1 MYSFTIHNLQFTI
14 KKSMPN
20 FDILP
25 LSSWLTSPEIIHRP
39 AIIAG
44 PCSAETEEQLLTTCL
59 ALADLGID
67 AFRAGVW
74 KPRTRPGMF
83 EGNGE
88 IALSWIQTVRK
99 YTKIPFS
106 VEVATPQHVE
116 LALKYGVEILW
127 IGARTTVNPFNVQD
141 LADCLRGVDVPV
153 MIKNPVNPDLSLWI
167 GAIERIYN
175 AGIRKIAAVHR
186 GFSGMN
192 QDKYRNAPTWQ
203 IPLELRRLYPEIP
216 LICDP
221 SHITGRRDLIEEV
234 SQKALDLNYDGLM
247 IESHTNPDEA
257 WSDAKQQV
265 TPLRLK
271 EIFSNLK
278 VKQEKTNN
286 EFVINQLEEIRSKID
301 AVDRELLEVLMTR
314 MQLVEQ
320 VGIYKKEHNITV
332 FQRERWNEIFNSRA
346 EWATQMQLN
355 PAFIQRVFD
364 FIHLESIKIQTEV
377 AQETNKINKI

>member
-1 MYSFTIHNLQFTI
+1 MNT
-14 KKSMPN
+14 PN

-25 LSSWLTSPEIIHRP
+25 LSSWLTTQKNSFENNTENTTKTSITRQP

-44 PCSAETEEQLLTTCL
+44 PCSAETEEQLLETCL
-59 ALADLGID
+59 ALAEVGVD

-88 IALSWIQTVRK
+88 IALSWIQTVKK

-175 AGIRKIAAVHR
+175 AGIRKITAIHR

-203 IPLELRRLYPEIP
+203 IPLELRRMFPEIP

-221 SHITGRRDLIEEV
+221 SHITGRRDLIESV

-247 IESHTNPDEA
+247 IETHPNPDTA
-257 WSDAKQQV
+257 WSDAKQQI
-265 TPLRLK
+265 TPARLK
-271 EIFSNLK
+271 EILKNLK
-278 VKQEKTNN
+278 IRN
-286 EFVINQLEEIRSKID
+286 EVIDNSFVINQLEEIRSKID
-301 AVDRELLEVLMTR
+301 TIDRELLEVLMTR
-314 MQLVEQ
+314 MNLVEQ
-320 VGIYKKEHNITV
+320 IGTYKKDHHMTV

-346 EWATQMQLN
+346 EWAEQMQLN
-355 PAFIQRVFD
+355 KKFVTQLFEL
-364 FIHLESIKIQTEV
+364 IHVESIKKQTQIV
-377 AQETNKINKI
+377 NQQK

>member
-1 MYSFTIHNLQFTI
+1 
-14 KKSMPN
+14 MPN

-25 LSSWLTSPEIIHRP
+25 LSSWLTLPSTTHKP

-59 ALADLGID
+59 ALADLGVD

-99 YTKIPFS
+99 HTKIPFS

-175 AGIRKIAAVHR
+175 AGIRKIVAIHR

-203 IPLELRRLYPEIP
+203 IPLELRRLFPEIP

-221 SHITGRRDLIEEV
+221 SHITGRRDLIEMV

-271 EIFSNLK
+271 EILANLK
-278 VKQEKTNN
+278 IKQEKIDNK
-286 EFVINQLEEIRSKID
+286 FVINQLEEIRSKID

-320 VGIYKKEHNITV
+320 VGIYKKEHNMTV
-332 FQRERWNEIFNSRA
+332 FQRERWNEIFNSRT

-355 PAFIQRVFD
+355 PTFIQRVFD
-364 FIHLESIKIQTEV
+364 LIHLESIKKQTEI
-377 AQETNKINKI
+377 AKNLTEKK